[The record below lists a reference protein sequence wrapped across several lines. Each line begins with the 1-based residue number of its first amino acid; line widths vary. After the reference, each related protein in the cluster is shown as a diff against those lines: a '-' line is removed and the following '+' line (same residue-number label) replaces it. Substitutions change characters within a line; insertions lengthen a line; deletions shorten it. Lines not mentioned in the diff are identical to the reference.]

1 MKMWIQISG
10 QDEDDEYPDGATY
23 AVLTGGVLRVNSGKD
38 IHLYSPSYWQEVIID
53 TGPAI
58 ELDERAQQLDED
70 LRWQ

>member
-23 AVLTGGVLRVNSGKD
+23 AVLRGGVLRVNSGKD
-38 IHLYSPSYWQEVIID
+38 VHLYSPSYWQEVIID
-53 TGPAI
+53 TGPAT